1 MYGLF
6 GVLRSPGAGDPGAV
20 SDALVILGTLAEE
33 RGRDTA
39 GIALFTGRAV
49 TSAAA
54 PAGTRDARGC
64 DLSYDGCRVVTGRA
78 AFSRVWRPELLPLLD
93 VAPLVVGHTGRAA
106 PESPDGRPDAGPLV
120 VPGAGAGAGAGLVGT
135 HDGDVA
141 AERIFRLLAG
151 RRDAAATA
159 ETLGAALPGR
169 AALAWVDRARP
180 DRVHLARAARSPLT
194 VAVDTE
200 QNLYWA
206 SEPCWLRTVQR
217 HTRVRFATAV
227 MLREGTYLRAGLGA
241 PDGRPHVLGSA
252 GFTPTA
258 RGTGEFAATA

>member
-1 MYGLF
+1 MCGLF
-6 GVLRSPGAGDPGAV
+6 GVLRSPAAEDPGAV

-33 RGRDTA
+33 RGRGTA

-93 VAPLVVGHTGRAA
+93 VAPLVLGCTGRTA
-106 PESPDGRPDAGPLV
+106 PEPPDGRRDAGPLV
-120 VPGAGAGAGAGLVGT
+120 VPGAGAGVVGAC
-135 HDGDVA
+135 DGGA
-141 AERIFRLLAG
+141 PAERVLRLLADRPRG
-151 RRDAAATA
+151 AAATA

-180 DRVHLARAARSPLT
+180 DRVHLARAARRPLA

-206 SEPCWLRTVQR
+206 SDPRWLRTVRR

-227 MLREGTYLRAGLGA
+227 MLREGTYLRAGLGG

-252 GFTPTA
+252 GFTPAA
-258 RGTGEFAATA
+258 RGAGEFAATA